1 MLKIKK
7 IEFMKVIY
15 DDALAQ
21 NIFSIAN
28 ITFSNYETINGAL
41 LYWQQNNSEEPFTKE
56 GDYKFFYDLAK
67 AQYFASV
74 KFPKDCNLT
83 REERQELA
91 YILLE
96 ERGAIGTYS
105 FLSTKPKVQ
114 FHIKKSFEAI
124 EFPENFDVNY
134 FESLSVLRALEAND
148 EAIYEALPFDRAF
161 INSYFNWIRLAT
173 QQHHSKLMSYLNV
186 IPFTYICYANPYI
199 SEQCLIDH
207 LDKVNFEALQHNKS
221 VLSRLTSSFKRYLI
235 DELLKT
241 KKHIHPDFV
250 DQIDDFI
257 ESNVFYRSFDIV
269 YLPEAD
275 EVPVMDLTYF
285 EYERG
290 TYKWPGSEHLVKG
303 IPSLK
308 SQKYDRYGDER
319 LTNQEM
325 DDKFANY
332 TKTQQ
337 KLFTAVCELHW
348 INRYK
353 ADIDWSYVCQ
363 YNEHLTEDFLSAHI
377 KYVDFE
383 ALGQNTDIAVNTE
396 FLEKYIHRFNHS
408 KVVPLI
414 IRHLTEDFY
423 LSHKDEIQVNIDVL
437 YRYIESIDLDEFARI
452 EVHLTEE

>member
-7 IEFMKVIY
+7 IEFMKVLY

-41 LYWQQNNSEEPFTKE
+41 LYWQKNQDDEPFTNE
-56 GDYKFFYDLAK
+56 GDYKFYYDLAK

-74 KFPKDCNLT
+74 KFPKNCKLT
-83 REERQELA
+83 RDQRQELA

-114 FHIKKSFEAI
+114 FHLKKALKAI
-124 EFPENFDVNY
+124 DFPEDFNL
-134 FESLSVLRALEAND
+134 SLFNSLEVLKALEAND
-148 EAIYEALPFDRAF
+148 EAVYASLPYDRDF
-161 INSYFNWIRLAT
+161 INSYFNWIRLAA
-173 QQHHSKLMSYLNV
+173 QQHHSKLVPYLKV
-186 IPFTYICYANPYI
+186 LPFSYICYTNPYL
-199 SEQCLIDH
+199 SEQFLIDH
-207 LDKVNFEALQHNKS
+207 LNHVNVEALQYNKS
-221 VLSRLTSSFKRYLI
+221 VLARLTSSFKRYLI
-235 DELLKT
+235 DELLKN

-257 ESNVFYRSFDIV
+257 DSNVFYRSFDIV
-269 YLPEAD
+269 YLPEAE

-285 EYERG
+285 SYERG
-290 TYKWPGSEHLVKG
+290 SNKWPGSEHLAKG
-303 IPSLK
+303 IPSLV
-308 SQKYDRYGDER
+308 SQKYDRYGDVR
-319 LTNQEM
+319 LTNQQM
-325 DDKFANY
+325 DTKFANF
-332 TKTQQ
+332 TKTQR

-348 INRYK
+348 LNRYK
-353 ADIDWSYVCQ
+353 NDIDWSYVCQ
-363 YNEHLTEDFLSAHI
+363 YNEQLAEDFLSAHI

-383 ALGQNTDIAVNTE
+383 ALGQNNDIAVDTA
-396 FLEKYIHRFNHS
+396 FLEKYIQRFNHT

-437 YRYIESIDLDEFARI
+437 YRYIESIDLEEFARI
-452 EVHLTEE
+452 EVHLTEN